1 MLGSDIYRFDVI
13 GGVRE
18 QAETNLEYAVKDSVC
33 INREL
38 EKRCMKSEK
47 DSKVT

>member
-1 MLGSDIYRFDVI
+1 MLGSDIYRFDAI

-18 QAETNLEYAVKDSVC
+18 QAETNLEYAVRDSVC

-38 EKRCMKSEK
+38 EKRYMKMEQK
-47 DSKVT
+47 L